1 MTFRATRG
9 PIESALEI
17 QDQTASVALPTVP
30 TVFVVPT
37 IITQRGAL
45 TYNTSTGV
53 FTVHADGVYDSVFAF
68 NVSVAGAR
76 TLFFYFEIDTGSG
89 FVISR
94 YTGRRLS
101 LLGATDGQVIFAS
114 TNYFPAGA
122 RIRANFWIS
131 AAGNLTTTDVPGTT
145 PGTVTVPAARIQVT
159 GIS

>member
-1 MTFRATRG
+1 MTLRSIKASS
-9 PIESALEI
+9 ESALEL
-17 QDQTASVALPTVP
+17 QDQGASVALPTVP
-30 TVFVVPT
+30 TVYTVPT
-37 IITQRGAL
+37 IVTQRGSL

-53 FTVHADGVYDSVFAF
+53 FSVGADGVYDSVFAF

-76 TLFFYFEIDTGSG
+76 TLYFYFEVDTGSG

-101 LLGATDGQVIFAS
+101 LLGATDGQVIFSS

-131 AAGNLTTTDVPGTT
+131 AAGNLTTVDLPGTVPGTA
-145 PGTVTVPAARIQVT
+145 TVPAARIQVT
-159 GIS
+159 GVS